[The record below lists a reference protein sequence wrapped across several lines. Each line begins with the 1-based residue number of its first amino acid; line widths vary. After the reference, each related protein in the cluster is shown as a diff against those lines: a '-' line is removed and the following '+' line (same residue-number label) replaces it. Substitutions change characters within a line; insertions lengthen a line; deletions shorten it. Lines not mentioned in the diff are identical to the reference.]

1 MIAALV
7 NVWEAKIAMSLPIR
21 LVLLFCA
28 AMSIPAHAELGG
40 DEAGISND
48 AAVTR
53 MQLRALVPADARYRV
68 HELRDEASKITV
80 REYVNPDGKVFG
92 VAWDGARKPD
102 LSQLLG
108 PYFTRYTSA
117 AAEHGLARQLRS
129 IDQPDFVLR
138 VSGHMRH
145 FTGSAW
151 VPNLVPANV
160 DPTEVK

>member
-1 MIAALV
+1 MM
-7 NVWEAKIAMSLPIR
+7 AMGLPTK

-28 AMSIPAHAELGG
+28 AASIPAYAELGG

-53 MQLRALVPADARYRV
+53 MQLRAVAPSETRYRV
-68 HELRDEASKITV
+68 HELRDEAGNVTV

-92 VAWDGARKPD
+92 VAWDGSTKPD
-102 LSQLLG
+102 LSQALG
-108 PYFTRYTSA
+108 PYFSRYTSA
-117 AAEHGLARQLRS
+117 AAGHGLARQLRS

-151 VPNLVPANV
+151 VPNLVPADV
-160 DPTEVK
+160 DPAEVK

>member
-7 NVWEAKIAMSLPIR
+7 NVWEAKIAMSLPNR
-21 LVLLFCA
+21 LAVLFCVA
-28 AMSIPAHAELGG
+28 ISIPAHAELGG

-48 AAVTR
+48 ASVTR

-68 HELRDEASKITV
+68 HELRYEPSNVTV
-80 REYVNPDGKVFG
+80 RQYVNPDGKVFG
-92 VAWDGARKPD
+92 VVWDGQTKPD
-102 LSQLLG
+102 LSQVLG
-108 PYFTRYTSA
+108 PYFTRYSNA
-117 AAEHGLARQLRS
+117 AAEHSLVRQLRN

-151 VPNLVPANV
+151 LPNLVPANV
-160 DPTEVK
+160 NPTEVK

>member
-1 MIAALV
+1 
-7 NVWEAKIAMSLPIR
+7 MSLTIR
-21 LVLLFCA
+21 LILLIWA
-28 AMSIPAHAELGG
+28 GISLPAYAELGG
-40 DEAGISND
+40 DESGISRD

-53 MQLRALVPADARYRV
+53 MALRAVAPSEKRFHM
-68 HELRDEASKITV
+68 HELSDPIRNV
-80 REYVNPDGKVFG
+80 RVRQYANPDGKVFG
-92 VAWDGARKPD
+92 VAWDGPTKPD
-102 LSQLLG
+102 LSQVLG
-108 PYFTRYTSA
+108 PYFTRYTNATAGHS
-117 AAEHGLARQLRS
+117 LVRQLRS

>member
-1 MIAALV
+1 
-7 NVWEAKIAMSLPIR
+7 MSLTIR
-21 LVLLFCA
+21 LILFLWA
-28 AMSIPAHAELGG
+28 GIALPAYAELGG
-40 DEAGISND
+40 DESGIAKD
-48 AAVTR
+48 AAVIR
-53 MQLRALVPADARYRV
+53 MELRAVVPSETRYRM
-68 HELRDEASKITV
+68 HELRDTAQNISV
-80 REYVNPDGKVFG
+80 RQYANPDGKVFG
-92 VAWDGARKPD
+92 VAWDGPTKPD

-108 PYFTRYTSA
+108 PYFTRYTNA
-117 AAEHGLARQLRS
+117 AAGHSLVRQLRS